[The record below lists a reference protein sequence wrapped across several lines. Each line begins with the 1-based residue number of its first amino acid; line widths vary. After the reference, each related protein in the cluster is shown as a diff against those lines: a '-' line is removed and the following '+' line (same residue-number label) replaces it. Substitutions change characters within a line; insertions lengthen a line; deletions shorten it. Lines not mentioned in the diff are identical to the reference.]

1 MLSGQI
7 EKNVAILSSIY
18 KNSSSLVLGGLS
30 KPILKCKVKE

>member
-7 EKNVAILSSIY
+7 EKNGAILSSIY
-18 KNSSSLVLGGLS
+18 QNANVFEGLG